1 MMRFGIFGVGAM
13 ATAMA
18 ITVDSIY
25 DLWFLCS
32 DLVYVILFPQLVSVV
47 YLSGTNT
54 YGSLAGF
61 ITGWIFRITGGE
73 KSLKIP
79 PLVKYP
85 WFDEVGQSQ
94 LFPFKTLCMIISFA
108 SIICVSY
115 PMKYL
120 FESGR
125 LPRNWDVFQCIVN
138 IPEEAVSLAYKGPS
152 ELTAITPTIE
162 TKGQINPALKISR
175 EDLLKGNVVTFKSPS
190 PEETPVL
197 GNKDEDSE

>member
-1 MMRFGIFGVGAM
+1 MRFGIFGVGAM

-32 DLVYVILFPQLVSVV
+32 DFVYVILFPQLVSVV

-61 ITGWIFRITGGE
+61 IIGWLFRIMGGE
-73 KSLKIP
+73 PSLKIP
-79 PLVKYP
+79 PLVKFP
-85 WFDEVGQSQ
+85 QI
-94 LFPFKTLCMIISFA
+94 FPFKTLCMIIAFA

-115 PMKYL
+115 PLKYL

-125 LPRNWDVFQCIVN
+125 LPRNWDIFQCIVN

-152 ELTAITPTIE
+152 ELTAITPTTE
-162 TKGQINPALKISR
+162 NKGQINPALKISR
-175 EDLLKGNVVTFKSPS
+175 EDLLRGNVVSYKTSS
-190 PEETPVL
+190 PEEKPVL
-197 GNKDEDSE
+197 GSKDEDSD